1 MTNYNLPHRLRQFA
15 AEAMYIFEGDRVLVR
30 DAADELER
38 LERVRN
44 ECWDAMNAFGVA
56 TGAPPNQDLIEHL
69 RRYTS
74 FLPPFSAA
82 LLSIPMRLTCP
93 QCSVLHVDKGEHAT
107 KPHHT
112 HACQHCGNVW
122 RPAIVPT
129 VGVRFLPGFKDARP

>member
-56 TGAPPNQDLIEHL
+56 TGSFADFIASLKEQFDKRGTLTENQK
-69 RRYTS
+69 
-74 FLPPFSAA
+74 AA
-82 LLSIPMRLTCP
+82 LLKSADR
-93 QCSVLHVDKGEHAT
+93 
-107 KPHHT
+107 
-112 HACQHCGNVW
+112 
-122 RPAIVPT
+122 
-129 VGVRFLPGFKDARP
+129 ARDRR